1 MSTLTTL
8 FPATA
13 AGGKFKGDRGEA
25 GPSAGDI
32 FRINNK
38 SLTVDTTIDADE
50 NASAAGPLAVA
61 DTITLTVASG
71 GNLVIL

>member
-1 MSTLTTL
+1 MIIYIKLPPCDKS
-8 FPATA
+8 
-13 AGGKFKGDRGEA
+13 
-25 GPSAGDI
+25 

-38 SLTVDTTIDADE
+38 SLTVGTTIDADE

-71 GNLVIL
+71 GNLVIAGRERHLG